1 MHIYRIRAWQG
12 ATLLLSTI
20 ALMADI
26 QVIHFSSVKW
36 IHHRSRFRH
45 KYNGSLGWTRT
56 YYGWR
61 DVMDCPGSSG
71 GYKSRICGRPG
82 YSQNTFFVT
91 AKRGWLSGAG
101 ATWATTDGGQA
112 WQILQP
118 GRIFAIT
125 FSGNAGWMA
134 LGDDRTVRNLRTEDL
149 GRRWTTCG
157 KQWEKSRIAP
167 YIGDPSSTTKTA
179 GSQLQSMTGFSGR
192 LPEGLRGRWMAGAR
206 GM

>member
-26 QVIHFSSVKW
+26 QVIHFSSVRVDLPPTGHVSVINTMEAW
-36 IHHRSRFRH
+36 VGLEHTTDGGMSWTAQVPAAATSREF
-45 KYNGSLGWTRT
+45 
-56 YYGWR
+56 
-61 DVMDCPGSSG
+61 VAA
-71 GYKSRICGRPG
+71 PG

-157 KQWEKSRIAP
+157 KQWEKFNIAL
-167 YIGDPSSTTKTA
+167 T
-179 GSQLQSMTGFSGR
+179 
-192 LPEGLRGRWMAGAR
+192 
-206 GM
+206 